1 MQGRAD
7 CGTSIPTGKYPSVRE
22 ERNWSDG
29 GGLLYERGITAN
41 DPRGFPCGLPVTLA
55 SGSSLLPT
63 PYSYVTLAG
72 NNISRQPLCF
82 EHHCGAFQTFRSCCE
97 MLRGSGPTPEPY
109 PSCGAISCES
119 APTLQSSAE
128 RGLRPR
134 HHLRARRPSGATGQS
149 PRPVR
154 FRPAVR
160 DCEVCMSH
168 GARGKSEAGQEPR
181 KAGGGRREGSIR
193 RAKRADTAGAC
204 GSGARVAN
212 LQNAPATAGA

>member
-1 MQGRAD
+1 MDLMQDPWQVHGAPMQGRAD

-134 HHLRARRPSGATGQS
+134 PRLADPRVRPGNRYGPSGSGRLCGTA
-149 PRPVR
+149 R
-154 FRPAVR
+154 FA
-160 DCEVCMSH
+160 
-168 GARGKSEAGQEPR
+168 
-181 KAGGGRREGSIR
+181 
-193 RAKRADTAGAC
+193 
-204 GSGARVAN
+204 
-212 LQNAPATAGA
+212 